1 VIHSQCENHSQNRKL
16 AIVNFLFGVF
26 VDDQQLRLEL
36 IAGLLVAVTCA
47 ITGTF
52 VVLRGLSFI
61 GDALAH
67 GVLPGIAA
75 AMLLG
80 VSGMFGAVV
89 SAVIM
94 MSGVGIVNRRL
105 RLSGDTAIG
114 LLFVGMLSLGVLIT
128 SRSVSLVGDLEE
140 ILFGDIAHVEWST
153 ISVQLI
159 ALICIAFIFTVCRR
173 PFLLLSVD
181 EGLVNTSGF
190 SAKLFHNVMMAMVA
204 TTVIVSFQTVGTL
217 LVMGMLIA
225 PAATGALFA
234 RRISSMIMIAA
245 LSGSISVYIGL
256 LASYHY
262 DLAAGAS
269 IVLTAVI
276 LFALSA
282 IFTETRKSMSRR
294 HDDDHDHEHPHAH
307 GHVHI

>member
-1 VIHSQCENHSQNRKL
+1 MN
-16 AIVNFLFGVF
+16 LFFGIF
-26 VDDQQLRLEL
+26 AHDHQLRLEL
-36 IAGLLVAVTCA
+36 IAGLLVALTCA
-47 ITGTF
+47 VTGTF

-67 GVLPGIAA
+67 GVLPGIAIA
-75 AMLLG
+75 LLLG
-80 VSGMFGAVV
+80 VSGMLGAAV

-128 SRSVSLVGDLEE
+128 SRSLSLVGDLEE
-140 ILFGDIAHVEWST
+140 ILFGDIAHINLST
-153 ISVQLI
+153 IGIQLI
-159 ALICIAFIFTVCRR
+159 ALICVAIVLTICRR

-181 EGLVNTSGF
+181 EGLVSTSGF
-190 SAKLFHNVMMAMVA
+190 STKLFHNVMMAMVA
-204 TTVIVSFQTVGTL
+204 ITVIVSFQTVGTL

-245 LSGSISVYIGL
+245 LSGSTSVYIGL

-282 IFTETRKSMSRR
+282 IFTETRKSRSQRN
-294 HDDDHDHEHPHAH
+294 DDDHEQEHPHAH